1 MKPSSTSS
9 IRSILV
15 MGLAVIT
22 LGCDSILNQT
32 PPLDISN
39 DVALSTPNGIVAALT
54 GAADQFSSGAF
65 YGGNTMS
72 IGELWSNNI
81 ESNVGA
87 DFGRLQI
94 LSYNLNIF
102 NPEGRSMWGD
112 GYGVINRANN
122 IIRAVDN
129 VTFADARQKE
139 LIRGRAL
146 ALRGASLWALCMYFA
161 QPWGFTTDN
170 SHPGVVIRTEPTL
183 GDIGTVKA
191 RATVKECY
199 DQIIADLTQAAQ
211 ILPAKD
217 APFMGSLAAKA
228 LLSRVYFH
236 MGEWAKAEALCTEVI
251 ESGVFKL
258 NASVADVVTTN
269 STSEVVFE
277 IINSPVDNAGSIV
290 WDFRQA
296 DNSLPRFW
304 AGTDFVNAI
313 YTDTTDKRLA
323 LYVYRNS
330 RLYVA
335 KWDRIAMNTPIIR
348 LAELFLTRSECRAQ
362 QGNAA
367 GSIAD
372 VNVVRQRAGLKDLA
386 ATLTGNSLLNAVRR
400 ERNIELA
407 FEGDIF
413 LERKRQ
419 RRNLKQRPWND
430 AALIFKIPDIEM
442 NANTLC
448 VQNP

>member
-1 MKPSSTSS
+1 MKSSSMSS

-22 LGCDSILNQT
+22 FGCDSILNQT

-39 DVALSTPNGIVAALT
+39 EIALSTPNGIVAALT

-72 IGELWSNNI
+72 IGELWSNNV

-129 VTFADARQKE
+129 VAFADARQKE

-161 QPWGFTTDN
+161 QPWGFTPDN

-183 GDIGTVKA
+183 GDQGTVKA
-191 RATVKECY
+191 RATLKECY

-228 LLSRVYFH
+228 MLSRVYFH

-251 ESGVFKL
+251 ESAVFKL
-258 NASVADVVTTN
+258 NPSVADVVTTN
-269 STSEVVFE
+269 STPEVVFE
-277 IINSPVDNAGSIV
+277 VVNSPVDNAGSIV

-313 YTDTTDKRLA
+313 YADTTDKRLA
-323 LYVYRNS
+323 LYTYRNS

-348 LAELFLTRSECRAQ
+348 LAELYLTRSECRAQ

-367 GSIAD
+367 GSVAD

-448 VQNP
+448 IQNP

>member
-1 MKPSSTSS
+1 MKTPFISSM
-9 IRSILV
+9 RSLLV
-15 MGLAVIT
+15 TGLAVLC

-72 IGELWSNNI
+72 IGELWSNNV

-146 ALRGASLWALCMYFA
+146 ALRGASLWALCLYFA
-161 QPWGFTTDN
+161 QPWGFTPDN

-183 GDIGTVKA
+183 GDLGTVKA
-191 RATVKECY
+191 RATLKECY

-228 LLSRVYFH
+228 MLARVYFH
-236 MGEWAKAEALCTEVI
+236 MGEWAKAEAFCTEVI

-258 NASVADVVTTN
+258 NPNVTDVVTTN

-313 YTDTTDKRLA
+313 YSDTTDKRLA

-348 LAELFLTRSECRAQ
+348 LAELYLTRSECRAQ

-407 FEGDIF
+407 FEGDVF

>member
-1 MKPSSTSS
+1 MKTPFISSMRTAF
-9 IRSILV
+9 V
-15 MGLAVIT
+15 TGLAI
-22 LGCDSILNQT
+22 LSMGCDSILNQT

-72 IGELWSNNI
+72 IGELWSNNV

-122 IIRAVDN
+122 VLKGLET
-129 VTFADARQKE
+129 VPFADARQKE
-139 LIRGRAL
+139 LLRGRAL

-161 QPWGFTTDN
+161 QPWGFTADN
-170 SHPGVVIRTEPTL
+170 SHPGVVIRTEPTT
-183 GDIGTVKA
+183 GDVGTVKI
-191 RATVKECY
+191 RATLKECY
-199 DQIIADLTQAAQ
+199 DQVIADLALAAQ
-211 ILPAKD
+211 LLPAKD
-217 APFMGSLAAKA
+217 APYMGSMAAKA
-228 LLSRVYFH
+228 LLSRVYLH
-236 MGEWAKAEALCTEVI
+236 MGDWAKAEALCTDVI
-251 ESGVFKL
+251 ASGAHTL
-258 NASVADVVTTN
+258 NASVTDVI
-269 STSEVVFE
+269 TSNGTPEVVFE
-277 IINSPVDNAGSIV
+277 VVNSPVDNAGSIV

-296 DNSLPRFW
+296 DNALPRYW
-304 AGTDFVNAI
+304 AGTDFVNSI

-335 KWDRIAMNTPIIR
+335 KWDRIAMNTPVIR
-348 LAELFLTRSECRAQ
+348 LAELYLTRSECRAQ

-367 GSIAD
+367 GALED
-372 VNVVRQRAGLKDLA
+372 VNVVRQRAGLKPLA
-386 ATLTGNSLLNAVRR
+386 ATVTGNSLINSIRR
-400 ERNIELA
+400 ERNLELA

-419 RRNLKQRPWND
+419 RKNLKQRPWND

>member
-1 MKPSSTSS
+1 MKTSLISSLRT
-9 IRSILV
+9 V
-15 MGLAVIT
+15 MVTGLAVIT
-22 LGCDSILNQT
+22 LGCDSMLNQT

-39 DVALSTPNGIVAALT
+39 EVALSTPSGIVAALT

-72 IGELWSNNI
+72 IGELWSNNV

-112 GYGVINRANN
+112 AYGVINRANN
-122 IIRAVDN
+122 VLKALETVP
-129 VTFADARQKE
+129 FADARQKE
-139 LIRGRAL
+139 ILRGRAL

-161 QPWGFTTDN
+161 QPWGFTPNN
-170 SHPGVVIRTEPTL
+170 SHPGVVIRTEPTT
-183 GDIGTVKA
+183 GDIGTIKA
-191 RATVKECY
+191 RASLKECY
-199 DQIIADLTQAAQ
+199 DQIIADLSTAATL
-211 ILPAKD
+211 LPAKD
-217 APFMGSLAAKA
+217 APYMGSWAAKA

-236 MGEWAKAEALCTEVI
+236 MGDWAKAEALCTEVI
-251 ESGVFKL
+251 GSGVYAL
-258 NASVADVVTTN
+258 NAGVADVVMTN
-269 STSEVVFE
+269 STPEVIFE
-277 IINSPVDNAGSIV
+277 IANTPVDNAGSIV

-296 DNSLPRFW
+296 DNALPRYW

-313 YTDTTDKRLA
+313 YTDTTDKRLS
-323 LYVYRNS
+323 LYVYRNN

-335 KWDRIAMNTPIIR
+335 KWDRIAMNTPIVR
-348 LAELFLTRSECRAQ
+348 LAEMYLTRAECRAQ
-362 QGNAA
+362 QGNPA
-367 GSIAD
+367 GAIEDA
-372 VNVVRQRAGLKDLA
+372 NVVRQRAGVKPLA
-386 ATLTGNSLLNAVRR
+386 ATFTGNSLLNAIRR

-430 AALIFKIPDIEM
+430 AGLIFKIPDIEM

-448 VQNP
+448 IQNP

>member
-1 MKPSSTSS
+1 MSS

-22 LGCDSILNQT
+22 FGCDSILNQT

-39 DVALSTPNGIVAALT
+39 DIALSTPNGIVAALT

-72 IGELWSNNI
+72 IGELWSNNV

-161 QPWGFTTDN
+161 QPWGFTPDN

-183 GDIGTVKA
+183 GDLGTVKA
-191 RATVKECY
+191 RATLKECY

-228 LLSRVYFH
+228 MLSRVYFH
-236 MGEWAKAEALCTEVI
+236 MGEWAKADALCTEVI
-251 ESGVFKL
+251 ESAVFKL
-258 NASVADVVTTN
+258 NPSVADVVTTN
-269 STSEVVFE
+269 STPEVVFE
-277 IINSPVDNAGSIV
+277 VVNSPVDNAGSIV

-323 LYVYRNS
+323 LYAYRNS

-348 LAELFLTRSECRAQ
+348 LAELYLTRSECRAQ

-367 GSIAD
+367 GSISD

-448 VQNP
+448 IQNP

>member
-1 MKPSSTSS
+1 
-9 IRSILV
+9 

-348 LAELFLTRSECRAQ
+348 LAELYLTRSECRAQ

>member
-1 MKPSSTSS
+1 MKTSSTSS

-72 IGELWSNNI
+72 IGELWSNNV

-161 QPWGFTTDN
+161 QPWGFTPDN

-183 GDIGTVKA
+183 GDLGTVKA
-191 RATVKECY
+191 RATLQECY

-228 LLSRVYFH
+228 MLARVYFH
-236 MGEWAKAEALCTEVI
+236 MGEWAKAEAFCTEVI

-258 NASVADVVTTN
+258 NPNVTDVVTTN

-277 IINSPVDNAGSIV
+277 IINSPVDNGGSIV

-313 YTDTTDKRLA
+313 YSDTTDKRLA

-348 LAELFLTRSECRAQ
+348 LAELYLTRSECRAQ

-407 FEGDIF
+407 FEGDVF

-448 VQNP
+448 IQNP

>member
-1 MKPSSTSS
+1 MKTPFTHSM
-9 IRSILV
+9 RSLAV
-15 MGLAVIT
+15 MGLAVFA

-39 DVALSTPNGIVAALT
+39 DVALSTPNGISAAMT
-54 GAADQFSSGAF
+54 GAADLFSSGAF

-72 IGELWSNNI
+72 IGELWSNNV

-122 IIRAVDN
+122 ILLAIKTVE
-129 VTFADARQKE
+129 FPDARQKE
-139 LIRGRAL
+139 LMRGRAL

-161 QPWGFTTDN
+161 QPWGFTPDN
-170 SHPGVVIRTEPTL
+170 SHPGVIIRTEPTL
-183 GDIGTVKA
+183 GDIGTTKA
-191 RATVKECY
+191 RATLKECY
-199 DQIIADLTQAAQ
+199 DQIVADLTEAAS

-217 APFMGSLAAKA
+217 APYMGSLAAKA

-236 MGEWAKAEALCTEVI
+236 MGDWAKAEALCTGVI
-251 ESGVFKL
+251 ESGAFKL
-258 NASVADVVTTN
+258 NTNVTDVVTTN
-269 STSEVVFE
+269 STPEAVFE
-277 IINSPVDNAGSIV
+277 ILNTPVDNAGSIV

-296 DNSLPRFW
+296 DNSLPRYW

-313 YTDTTDKRLA
+313 YADTTDKRLG
-323 LYVYRNS
+323 LYVYRNN

-335 KWDRIAMNTPIIR
+335 KWDRIAMNTPIVR
-348 LAELFLTRSECRAQ
+348 LAELYLTRAECRAQ
-362 QGNAA
+362 QANASGA
-367 GSIAD
+367 LAD
-372 VNVVRQRAGLKDLA
+372 VNVIRQRAGLKELPGTTA
-386 ATLTGNSLLNAVRR
+386 GNSLINAIRR
-400 ERNIELA
+400 ERNLELA

>member
-348 LAELFLTRSECRAQ
+348 LAELYLTRSECRAQ

>member
-1 MKPSSTSS
+1 MKTPFISSM
-9 IRSILV
+9 RSLLV
-15 MGLAVIT
+15 TGLAVLS

-72 IGELWSNNI
+72 IGELWSNNV

-146 ALRGASLWALCMYFA
+146 ALRGASLWALCLYFA
-161 QPWGFTTDN
+161 QPWGFTPDN

-183 GDIGTVKA
+183 GDLGTVKA
-191 RATVKECY
+191 RATLKECY

-217 APFMGSLAAKA
+217 APFMGSLAARGMLA
-228 LLSRVYFH
+228 RVYFH
-236 MGEWAKAEALCTEVI
+236 MGEWAKAEAFCTEVI

-258 NASVADVVTTN
+258 NPNVTDVVTTN

-313 YTDTTDKRLA
+313 YSDTTDKRLA

-348 LAELFLTRSECRAQ
+348 LAELYLTRSECRAQ

-407 FEGDIF
+407 FEGDVF

>member
-72 IGELWSNNI
+72 IGELWSSNV

-129 VTFADARQKE
+129 VTFSDARQKE

-146 ALRGASLWALCMYFA
+146 ALRGASIWALCMYFA
-161 QPWGFTTDN
+161 QPWGFTADN

-183 GDIGTVKA
+183 GDIGTIKS
-191 RATVKECY
+191 RATLKECY
-199 DQIIADLTQAAQ
+199 NQIIADLTQAAQ

-269 STSEVVFE
+269 STPEVVFE

-313 YTDTTDKRLA
+313 YTDTTDRRLA

-348 LAELFLTRSECRAQ
+348 LAELYLTRSECRAQ

-372 VNVVRQRAGLKDLA
+372 VNIVRQRAGLKDLA

-407 FEGDIF
+407 FEGDTY

>member
-1 MKPSSTSS
+1 MSS

-22 LGCDSILNQT
+22 FGCDSILNQT

-39 DVALSTPNGIVAALT
+39 DIALSTPNGIVAALT

-72 IGELWSNNI
+72 IGELWSNNV

-146 ALRGASLWALCMYFA
+146 CLRGASLWALCMYFA
-161 QPWGFTTDN
+161 QPWGFTPDN

-183 GDIGTVKA
+183 GDLGTVKA
-191 RATVKECY
+191 RATLKECY

-228 LLSRVYFH
+228 MLSRVYFH

-251 ESGVFKL
+251 ESAVFKL
-258 NASVADVVTTN
+258 NPSVADVVTTN
-269 STSEVVFE
+269 STPEVVFE
-277 IINSPVDNAGSIV
+277 IVNSPVDNAGSIV

-323 LYVYRNS
+323 LYAYRNS

-348 LAELFLTRSECRAQ
+348 LAELYLTRSECRAQ

-448 VQNP
+448 IQNP

>member
-1 MKPSSTSS
+1 MKTTLTSS
-9 IRSILV
+9 LRSALV
-15 MGLAVIT
+15 TGLVVLS
-22 LGCDSILNQT
+22 LGCDSILDQT

-54 GAADQFSSGAF
+54 GAADLFSSGAF

-94 LSYNLNIF
+94 LSYNLNVF

-122 IIRAVDN
+122 IILALEN
-129 VTFADARQKE
+129 VPFADVRQKE

-146 ALRGASLWALCMYFA
+146 ALRGASIWALCMYFA
-161 QPWGFTTDN
+161 QPWGFTPDN
-170 SHPGVVIRTEPTL
+170 SHPGVIIRTEPTL
-183 GDIGTVKA
+183 GDLGTVKA
-191 RATVKECY
+191 RSTLKECY
-199 DQIIADLTQAAQ
+199 DQIIADLTEAASL
-211 ILPAKD
+211 LPVKD
-217 APFMGSLAAKA
+217 APYMGSLAAKA

-236 MGEWAKAEALCTEVI
+236 MGDWSKAEALCTEVI

-258 NASVADVVTTN
+258 NPGVTDVVTTN
-269 STSEVVFE
+269 STPEVVFE
-277 IINSPVDNAGSIV
+277 IINTPVDNAGSIV

-296 DNSLPRFW
+296 DNSLPRYW

-313 YTDTTDKRLA
+313 YADTTDKRLA
-323 LYVYRNS
+323 LYVYRNN

-348 LAELFLTRSECRAQ
+348 LAELYLTRAECRAQ
-362 QGNAA
+362 QGNSA
-367 GSIAD
+367 GALAD
-372 VNVVRQRAGLKDLA
+372 VNLVRQRAGLKDLA
-386 ATLTGNSLLNAVRR
+386 ATLAGNSLLNAVRR
-400 ERNIELA
+400 ERNLELA

-419 RRNLKQRPWND
+419 SRNLKLRAWND

-448 VQNP
+448 IQNP

>member
-1 MKPSSTSS
+1 
-9 IRSILV
+9 
-15 MGLAVIT
+15 
-22 LGCDSILNQT
+22 
-32 PPLDISN
+32 
-39 DVALSTPNGIVAALT
+39 
-54 GAADQFSSGAF
+54 
-65 YGGNTMS
+65 
-72 IGELWSNNI
+72 
-81 ESNVGA
+81 
-87 DFGRLQI
+87 
-94 LSYNLNIF
+94 
-102 NPEGRSMWGD
+102 MWGD

-129 VTFADARQKE
+129 VTFADVRQKE

-161 QPWGFTTDN
+161 QPWGFTPDN

-183 GDIGTVKA
+183 GDQGTVKA
-191 RATVKECY
+191 RATLKECY

-228 LLSRVYFH
+228 MLSRVYFH
-236 MGEWAKAEALCTEVI
+236 MGEWAKAEALCTELI
-251 ESGVFKL
+251 ESAVFKL
-258 NASVADVVTTN
+258 NPSVADVVTTN
-269 STSEVVFE
+269 STPEVVFE
-277 IINSPVDNAGSIV
+277 VVNSPVDNAGSIV

-313 YTDTTDKRLA
+313 YADTTDKRLA
-323 LYVYRNS
+323 LYTYRNS

-348 LAELFLTRSECRAQ
+348 LAELYLTRSECRAQ

-367 GSIAD
+367 GSVAD

-448 VQNP
+448 IQNP

>member
-1 MKPSSTSS
+1 MKTHIISSL
-9 IRSILV
+9 RSGFV
-15 MGLAVIT
+15 MGLAILS
-22 LGCDSILNQT
+22 LGCDSMLDQT

-39 DVALSTPNGIVAALT
+39 DVALSTPSGIVAALT

-72 IGELWSNNI
+72 IGELWSNNV

-122 IIRAVDN
+122 VLLALETVE
-129 VTFADARQKE
+129 FADPKQKD
-139 LIRGRAL
+139 LLRGRAL
-146 ALRGASLWALCMYFA
+146 GLRGASLWALCMYFA
-161 QPWGFTTDN
+161 QPWGSTSDN
-170 SHPGVVIRTEPTL
+170 SHPGVIIRTEPTL

-191 RATVKECY
+191 RATLKECY
-199 DQIIADLTQAAQ
+199 DQVIADLTQAATL
-211 ILPAKD
+211 LPAKD
-217 APFMGSLAAKA
+217 APYIGSLAAKA
-228 LLSRVYFH
+228 MLARVYFH
-236 MGEWAKAEALCTEVI
+236 MGEWAKAEGFCTEVI
-251 ESGVFKL
+251 ASGAFKL
-258 NASVADVVTTN
+258 NPGVGDVVASN
-269 STSEVVFE
+269 GTSEAVFE
-277 IINSPVDNAGSIV
+277 IVNTPVDNAGSIV

-296 DNSLPRFW
+296 DNSLPRYW
-304 AGTDFVNAI
+304 AGTEFVNAI
-313 YTDTTDKRLA
+313 YTDTTDKRLS
-323 LYVYRNS
+323 LYVYRNN

-335 KWDRIAMNTPIIR
+335 KWDRIAMNTPIVR
-348 LAELFLTRSECRAQ
+348 LAELYLTRAECRAQ

-367 GSIAD
+367 EAIAD
-372 VNVVRQRAGLKDLA
+372 LNTIRLRAGLKEQPT
-386 ATLTGNSLLNAVRR
+386 TLTGNALLNAIRR
-400 ERNIELA
+400 ERNLELA